1 MFEAC
6 VAKVVS
12 IAVDKIVP
20 SKDQPRKNFSV
31 PELESLASSIRENG
45 ILQPLSVNR
54 NGSNFILIA
63 GERRLRA
70 AKMAGLRKV
79 PCIVIGADE
88 KKSAVLSL
96 VENLQR
102 ENLNFYDEAIA
113 IEKIIKKY
121 DMTQEQAAKELG
133 KSQPAVANKLRL
145 LRLPK
150 EQIEMLL
157 YYGLS
162 ERHGRALLKVHS
174 DKDRAKLI
182 ERIGK
187 QKLSVAKT
195 EEMVERYIWSKADK
209 PIRKK
214 AFSDIRIFINTIDK
228 TLKTLEKNGLHSE
241 VSTSETEN
249 YIEYKVLIPK
259 VMPVKKL

>member
-1 MFEAC
+1 MFDSC
-6 VAKVVS
+6 VAKVIM
-12 IAVDKIVP
+12 IAVDKIEP
-20 SKDQPRKNFSV
+20 SINQPRRVFSV

-54 NGSNFILIA
+54 NGACYTLIA

-79 PCIVIGADE
+79 PCIVVGADE
-88 KKSAVLSL
+88 QRSAILSL

-113 IEKIIKKY
+113 IERIIDKY
-121 DMTQEQAAKELG
+121 SLTQEQAAKELG
-133 KSQPAVANKLRL
+133 KSQPAVANKLRI

-150 EQIEMLL
+150 EHIELL
-157 YYGLS
+157 LSYGLT
-162 ERHGRALLKVHS
+162 ERHGRALLKVS
-174 DKDRAKLI
+174 SEKDRLRLI
-182 ERIGK
+182 ERIGR
-187 QKLSVAKT
+187 QKLNVAKT
-195 EEMVERYIWSKADK
+195 EELIEKYIWSKADK
-209 PIRKK
+209 PIRKRV
-214 AFSDIRIFINTIDK
+214 FSDIRIFINTIDK
-228 TLKTLEKNGLHSE
+228 TLKNLEKNGLHSE

-259 VMPVKKL
+259 VMPIEKL